1 MARPPS
7 SYLVHPQPGHT
18 SCFSINQLPDY
29 ALVSGGGLNTSEV
42 IIRYFSELEVV
53 VDSQRKKFGGA
64 RVLLDLN
71 GALVNPAEIALQIG
85 ALSGALF
92 RDRDR
97 VAVVNA
103 TALLKLQAKR
113 VTLPHH
119 EIFEDEASAKKW
131 LTGPYSGA

>member
-1 MARPPS
+1 MSYPPS
-7 SYLVHPQPGHT
+7 TAFVNPRPGDT
-18 SCFSINQLPDY
+18 PCYMIDQLPDY
-29 ALVSGGGLNTSEV
+29 ALVSGGGLNTREV
-42 IIRYFSELEVV
+42 IDRYFSELEVV
-53 VDSQRKKFGGA
+53 VDSQRRKFGGA

-85 ALSGALF
+85 TLSGALF

-97 VAVVNA
+97 VAVINA

-119 EIFEDEASAKKW
+119 KIFEDEASAKKW
-131 LTGPYSGA
+131 LIEP